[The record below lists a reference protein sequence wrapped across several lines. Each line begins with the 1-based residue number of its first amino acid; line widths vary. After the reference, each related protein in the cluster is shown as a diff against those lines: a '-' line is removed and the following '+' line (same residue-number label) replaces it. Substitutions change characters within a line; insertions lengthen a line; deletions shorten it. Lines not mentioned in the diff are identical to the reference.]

1 MIKNKYINTLS
12 TTLQSLSSNKALKD
26 VMAEFKFDEYKD
38 SELIGL
44 QLNDNILKF
53 TFSYKD
59 VDYNHRFEISIKHE
73 SKLTDGIK

>member
-1 MIKNKYINTLS
+1 
-12 TTLQSLSSNKALKD
+12 
-26 VMAEFKFDEYKD
+26 MAEFKFDEYKD